1 MIYATIR
8 FNKKWYSYEM
18 RQKSLTAMILYILY
32 IDLLSN
38 KQPTGSSLIKYCTD
52 EEGCDLPDVQ
62 LIFNVSPIWYWL
74 CSPLMCGP
82 SLGKSIPLCMVLG
95 IKRMGEKA
103 TCTEVE

>member
-1 MIYATIR
+1 MLQFDSIK
-8 FNKKWYSYEM
+8 ND
-18 RQKSLTAMILYILY
+18 TAMKCAKNRWLQWYCTFYTSIYCRT
-32 IDLLSN
+32 N

-82 SLGKSIPLCMVLG
+82 SLGKSIPLCMVFG